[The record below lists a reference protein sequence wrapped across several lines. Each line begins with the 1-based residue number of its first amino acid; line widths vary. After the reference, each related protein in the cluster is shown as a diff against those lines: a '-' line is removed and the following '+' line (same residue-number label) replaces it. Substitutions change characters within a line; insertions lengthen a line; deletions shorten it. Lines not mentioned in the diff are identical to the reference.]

1 MAAGTYSTIL
11 AAGGNTGSLFLPLK
25 HGMLA
30 PSQRSGFE
38 RTLFVVKEYADEC
51 PFPTLA

>member
-11 AAGGNTGSLFLPLK
+11 AAGGNTGRLF
-25 HGMLA
+25 
-30 PSQRSGFE
+30 SRSSIEFQQHRSRAASE
-38 RTLFVVKEYADEC
+38 KTFSAVKEYVDEC